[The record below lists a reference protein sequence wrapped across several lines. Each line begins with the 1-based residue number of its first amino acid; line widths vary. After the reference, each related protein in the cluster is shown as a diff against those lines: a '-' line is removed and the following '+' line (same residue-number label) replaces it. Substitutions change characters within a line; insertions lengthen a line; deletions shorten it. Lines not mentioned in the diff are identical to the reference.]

1 LSTAEEIRANIER
14 YLIELQDEIESLR
27 GALTALDAQA
37 AALPQSV
44 AASRGGEAV
53 KATSVR
59 RARRT
64 GRPRRSPERQD
75 QPAADPELER
85 LLAETGGMSAVE
97 LAKQTG
103 TDPAEVLA
111 RIRELER
118 AGGG

>member
-53 KATSVR
+53 KATNVR
-59 RARRT
+59 RARRAD
-64 GRPRRSPERQD
+64 GRAGAPSAKTSPRPILSSSACSPK
-75 QPAADPELER
+75 PAA
-85 LLAETGGMSAVE
+85 
-97 LAKQTG
+97 
-103 TDPAEVLA
+103 
-111 RIRELER
+111 
-118 AGGG
+118 